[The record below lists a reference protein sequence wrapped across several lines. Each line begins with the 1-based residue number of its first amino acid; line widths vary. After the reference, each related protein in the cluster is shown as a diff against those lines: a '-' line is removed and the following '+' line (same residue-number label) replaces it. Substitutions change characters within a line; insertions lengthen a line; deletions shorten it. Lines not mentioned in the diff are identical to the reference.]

1 MTKVNEM
8 SKLIS
13 NLKKMRN
20 RATARHELDM
30 LSSRQLRDLN
40 LERVTVVDNPVY
52 QRRFCNAA

>member
-1 MTKVNEM
+1 M

-52 QRRFCNAA
+52 QQRFWNAA